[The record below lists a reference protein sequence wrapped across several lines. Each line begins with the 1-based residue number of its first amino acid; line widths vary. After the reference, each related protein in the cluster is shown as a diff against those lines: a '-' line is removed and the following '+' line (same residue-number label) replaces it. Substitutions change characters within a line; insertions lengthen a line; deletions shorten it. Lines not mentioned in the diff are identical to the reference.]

1 MSKKVFVKSFGCQM
15 NEYDSEKIKDILES
29 KQNLSQT
36 SSPESAD
43 LIVLNTCSVRE
54 KAEIKLFSDLGR
66 YRKLKEANPHIKIA
80 VGGCVASQEGDE
92 IIRRAPYVDAVFGPQ
107 TLHRLPELI
116 NLREVTGKPQID
128 ISFPEIEKFDS
139 LPTSK
144 SKNPSA
150 MVSIMEGCSKYCSFC
165 VVPYTRGEEISRPLQ
180 DIITE
185 IVQLTLQGASEI
197 ILLGQNVNGY
207 RGAMSNGR
215 IADFASLIEYISEI
229 DEVKRIRF
237 TTSHPNE
244 MTDHLIDCFG
254 NIKKLA
260 HHLHLPIQSGSD
272 KVLMAMKRNYT
283 TLEYKSIIKKL
294 RRKLPNVSLTTD
306 IIIGF
311 PTETTN
317 DFNLTK
323 KLFAELEFDYSFSFI
338 YSKRPGTPAAYLKD
352 ETSDEVKIDR
362 LHEIQSLNIKQGEY
376 QTQKMIGT
384 NQRVL
389 IDHYSKK
396 KPGILLGKTDNNRI
410 IEFKESTE
418 LLNKFVNVKV
428 SKILGKTLIG
438 ELI

>member
-15 NEYDSEKIKDILES
+15 NEYDSEKIEDILGS
-29 KQNLSQT
+29 KKHLSQT
-36 SSPESAD
+36 DSPEDAD

-54 KAEIKLFSDLGR
+54 KAEVKLFSDLGR
-66 YRKLKEANPHIKIA
+66 YRKLKETKPHIQIA
-80 VGGCVASQEGDE
+80 VGGCVASQEGEE
-92 IIRRAPYVDAVFGPQ
+92 IIKRAPYVDAVFGPQ

-128 ISFPEIEKFDS
+128 ISFPEIEKFDN

-165 VVPYTRGEEISRPLQ
+165 VVPYTRGEEISRPLD

-185 IVQLTLQGASEI
+185 IIQLTLQGASEI

-207 RGAMSNGR
+207 RGLMSNGK
-215 IADFASLIEYISEI
+215 IANFASLIEYISEI
-229 DEVKRIRF
+229 EEVKRIRF

-244 MTDHLIDCFG
+244 MNDHLIDCFG

-260 HHLHLPIQSGSD
+260 NHLHLPIQSGSD
-272 KVLMAMKRNYT
+272 RVLMAMKRNYT

-294 RRKLPNVSLTTD
+294 RKKIPNVSLTTD
-306 IIIGF
+306 LIIGF

-323 KLFAELEFDYSFSFI
+323 KLFTELDFDYSFSFI

-352 ETSDEVKIDR
+352 ETTNEEKLER
-362 LHEIQSLNIKQGEY
+362 LHEIQSVNIIQGEHY
-376 QTQKMIGT
+376 TKKMIGT
-384 NQRVL
+384 TQRVL
-389 IDHYSKK
+389 IDHFSKK
-396 KPGILLGKTDNNRI
+396 KAGVLLGKTDNNRI
-410 IEFKESTE
+410 IEFKESKD

-428 SKILGKTLIG
+428 MKILGKSLVG
-438 ELI
+438 ELV